1 VHSLGPAF
9 PDRPAIPP
17 APLNSSVC
25 AVAAVRLEAY
35 RGGRVG
41 ARTPM
46 VREAKKLV
54 IDGIIRGLP
63 QAVAS
68 GLLDSTS
75 PDPSDPGKFVGT
87 TAAGGAS
94 EAHRRLKLYVART
107 PALLHVRP
115 DAVSE
120 LEHEFC
126 TGDEVELGGEQNL
139 IVGVHQAIKY
149 RSLAAAERTIT
160 SPVRMDPGRP
170 HSSRRCLA
178 RRR

>member
-1 VHSLGPAF
+1 
-9 PDRPAIPP
+9 
-17 APLNSSVC
+17 
-25 AVAAVRLEAY
+25 
-35 RGGRVG
+35 
-41 ARTPM
+41 M

-107 PALLHVRP
+107 PALLHMRP

-126 TGDEVELGGEQNL
+126 TGDRVDLLFENHRPLRAVVEVELGGEQNL